1 MRRSRAW
8 SEGGKSISQV
18 LAEILRME
26 SIETPEKDEV
36 LTVLEQGSNPFILF
50 YDFFFSKAFYIAFK
64 YLLAYI
70 GTVVLPSI
78 FWDIN

>member
-50 YDFFFSKAFYIAFK
+50 YDFFFFRKRF
-64 YLLAYI
+64 
-70 GTVVLPSI
+70 T
-78 FWDIN
+78 

>member
-36 LTVLEQGSNPFILF
+36 LTVLEQGSNPFIL
-50 YDFFFSKAFYIAFK
+50 
-64 YLLAYI
+64 
-70 GTVVLPSI
+70 
-78 FWDIN
+78 